1 MSFTPNDTIKF
12 VLPEGAQEITASDG
26 DKSID
31 LFERGW
37 SIPGRFGIPKIS
49 DDIDQIMVE
58 AFKQGILYKE
68 PVAGRDFS
76 IYMINVVDVNRNV
89 VVKVPLSH
97 FTVVK
102 TAGLKLTDFEK
113 SLASAHLRK
122 ELIFVLQD
130 GEFHTEDDFHGT
142 GKSRF
147 FRLYR

>member
-1 MSFTPNDTIKF
+1 MSFTPNDSIKF
-12 VLPEGAQEITASDG
+12 VLPEGAQEIHASDG

-31 LFERGW
+31 IFERGW

-58 AFKQGILYKE
+58 AFKQGILFKE
-68 PVAGRDFS
+68 PVDGRDFS
-76 IYMINVVDVNRNV
+76 IYMINVVDVNRNT

-102 TAGLKLTDFEK
+102 TVGLKLTDFEK
-113 SLASAHLRK
+113 SLASTHLRK
-122 ELIFVLQD
+122 ELIFALQD